1 MSVSENV
8 DDGENIFSD
17 YLSVTLLK
25 MDFTTHVLER
35 TNGNLQINS
44 TRRVVSAYTDTKME
58 TFAVIVNGY

>member
-44 TRRVVSAYTDTKME
+44 TE
-58 TFAVIVNGY
+58 G